1 MCVIIWYWKNG
12 QLLAVISIVSEKSLS
27 QSVNNELKINLN
39 GQLTKLVYT
48 LTKATNGNG
57 FDGGS
62 IFWWLQPYCFHIPVA
77 VIIPTTFSYQGIILF
92 VRIRAEEREY
102 AASFAAGVLR
112 SSPPSEVQ
120 GQSPWKLLHFSQ
132 MNSWSSLKEIL

>member
-12 QLLAVISIVSEKSLS
+12 QLLAIISIVSEKSLS

-48 LTKATNGNG
+48 LTKTTNGNG

-102 AASFAAGVLR
+102 AASFAALQLG
-112 SSPPSEVQ
+112 
-120 GQSPWKLLHFSQ
+120 
-132 MNSWSSLKEIL
+132 SWGLAPQVKCRGKAHESFYISARWIVEAA